1 MAFVEDS
8 IMLLKQALYELADS
22 VGDSRIE
29 PKSFSLL
36 CLEFEIPWEA
46 QSKII
51 GLFEEM
57 FEEIAKA
64 DYSEMSSKEILN
76 ILRERLSTIVPQA
89 VEFSDLTV
97 YSFLR
102 VVSRCYVE
110 ELYPLSCLIKEDFMP
125 AADLE

>member
-1 MAFVEDS
+1 MASVEDS

-51 GLFEEM
+51 GV

-64 DYSEMSSKEILN
+64 DYSEMSSKEIKEILN

>member
-1 MAFVEDS
+1 MASVEDCV
-8 IMLLKQALYELADS
+8 MLLKQALYELADS

-29 PKSFSLL
+29 PMSLSLL

-46 QSKII
+46 QSEII
-51 GLFEEM
+51 GLFEEL
-57 FEEIAKA
+57 AKV

-76 ILRERLSTIVPQA
+76 VIRERLSNIVPQA
-89 VEFSDLTV
+89 VELSDLTV

>member
-1 MAFVEDS
+1 MASVEDY

-51 GLFEEM
+51 GV

-64 DYSEMSSKEILN
+64 DYSEMSSKEIKEILN

-89 VEFSDLTV
+89 VEFSNLTV

>member
-1 MAFVEDS
+1 M
-8 IMLLKQALYELADS
+8 
-22 VGDSRIE
+22 GDSRIE
-29 PKSFSLL
+29 PRSFSLL

-51 GLFEEM
+51 GLFEE
-57 FEEIAKA
+57 IAKT

-76 ILRERLSTIVPQA
+76 VLRERLSNIVPQA
-89 VEFSDLTV
+89 IEFSDLTV

-110 ELYPLSCLIKEDFMP
+110 ELYPLSCLLKEDFMP
-125 AADLE
+125 TADLE

>member
-1 MAFVEDS
+1 MASVEDY
-8 IMLLKQALYELADS
+8 IMLLKQALYEFADS

-29 PKSFSLL
+29 PRSFSLL

-51 GLFEEM
+51 GLFEE
-57 FEEIAKA
+57 IAKA
-64 DYSEMSSKEILN
+64 DYSEMSSKEILS

-110 ELYPLSCLIKEDFMP
+110 ELYPISCLIKEDFMP
-125 AADLE
+125 TADLE

>member
-1 MAFVEDS
+1 MNQD
-8 IMLLKQALYELADS
+8 LS
-22 VGDSRIE
+22 VCYV
-29 PKSFSLL
+29 

-57 FEEIAKA
+57 AKE

-76 ILRERLSTIVPQA
+76 VIRERLSNIVPQA

-110 ELYPLSCLIKEDFMP
+110 ELYHLSCLIKEDFMP

>member
-1 MAFVEDS
+1 MASAEDY
-8 IMLLKQALYELADS
+8 IMLLKQALCELADS

-29 PKSFSLL
+29 PRSFSLL
-36 CLEFEIPWEA
+36 CLEFEIPWEE
-46 QSKII
+46 II
-51 GLFEEM
+51 GLFEE
-57 FEEIAKA
+57 IAKV

-110 ELYPLSCLIKEDFMP
+110 ELYPLSCLLKEDFMP